1 MSMQRCNMSKE
12 ACPLRAWMCRTGIPA
27 DEAAVSALRLKEC
40 VLAPSMP
47 SLLHVALN
55 CSSTVFLLKCS
66 DTPPRPGKMKSCGS
80 GSFLNV
86 DVQTSFHVF
95 SSSAS
100 FGFKGIVRVF
110 FLPFVTA
117 FGITMSVAV
126 ALLHF
131 SESASEI
138 RQAVNLVVDS
148 TARSFGE
155 HSLMMLSSW
164 SVDKTRACPHPPL
177 FGIYF

>member
-1 MSMQRCNMSKE
+1 
-12 ACPLRAWMCRTGIPA
+12 
-27 DEAAVSALRLKEC
+27 
-40 VLAPSMP
+40 
-47 SLLHVALN
+47 
-55 CSSTVFLLKCS
+55 
-66 DTPPRPGKMKSCGS
+66 
-80 GSFLNV
+80 
-86 DVQTSFHVF
+86 
-95 SSSAS
+95 
-100 FGFKGIVRVF
+100 
-110 FLPFVTA
+110 
-117 FGITMSVAV
+117 MSVAV

-177 FGIYF
+177 FGIYLEATTYQTIYVVRLVDEVEKSGSQNTVLSVFKHTCFLIGDMSHTRTATASSCFDSRGYDRYPAAVVCAGRATCQTAADHG